1 MVELDNSGGDSSDN
15 PVVLAPFVAWLGFE
29 LHLHLHLPHSPLPC
43 YLPSQKKK
51 KKIVSVDDI
60 SHFQMPY
67 LVIWKNIL
75 CISNY
80 FFNLY
85 QDDWAIILFGF

>member
-1 MVELDNSGGDSSDN
+1 M
-15 PVVLAPFVAWLGFE
+15 
-29 LHLHLHLPHSPLPC
+29 
-43 YLPSQKKK
+43 
-51 KKIVSVDDI
+51 DDI

-67 LVIWKNIL
+67 LVIWKYIL

-85 QDDWAIILFGF
+85 QDDWAIILFYFKYDLFGLFMAAEWEDKEEGKDTAQQWEDDWDDDDVNDDFSLHLKKELESNTEKS